1 MERPFGI
8 RKLGTLLQRIM
19 KHLSALLLAFVAL
32 SASAQ
37 TEVFLSFT
45 HLFDGDDYAQ
55 FTSYTTPDGYEVEFS
70 RMQYYMCDFVITHD
84 GGQETALT
92 DTYLLVN
99 AHLNSSYSLGSWD
112 GIASIEGIA
121 FAIGVDE
128 ANNHEDPVAWPSDHP
143 LAPQNPSMHW
153 GWASGYRF
161 LAYEGTGAGNTVEI
175 HALGDENFFSQS
187 HEASVE
193 AVSGVATIDLFA
205 DYVHVFNNMD
215 VSNGLINHGFD
226 GEVLTALENFRD
238 LVFSTDAS
246 VHAKEVTT
254 PAFAMFPNP
263 ATDVVRLSGGNN
275 HEVELLDLSG
285 RVVGTTGLFNGSA
298 SINVSELPAGVYLA
312 RIAQNGQAVRTER
325 LVVR

>member
-1 MERPFGI
+1 
-8 RKLGTLLQRIM
+8 M

-37 TEVFLSFT
+37 TEVFLNFT
-45 HLFDGDDYAQ
+45 HLFDGDDYTQ
-55 FTSYTTPDGYEVEFS
+55 FTTYTTPDGYEVEFS

-99 AHLNSSYSLGSWD
+99 AQLNSSYSLGSWD
-112 GIASIEGIA
+112 GIVNIEGIE

-128 ANNHEDPVAWPSDHP
+128 ANNHEDPAAWPSDHP

-161 LAYEGTGAGNTVEI
+161 LAYEGTATSNNVEI
-175 HALGDENFFSQS
+175 HALGDENLFSQS
-187 HEASVE
+187 HEVSAE

-205 DYVHVFNNMD
+205 DYVHLFNNLN
-215 VSNGLINHGFD
+215 VSNGLINHGFN
-226 GEVLTALENFRD
+226 GEVVTALENFRD

-246 VHAKEVTT
+246 TSTEEVAIS
-254 PAFAMFPNP
+254 AFAMFPNP
-263 ATDVVRLSGGNN
+263 ATDVVRLSGGLN

-285 RVVGTTGLFNGSA
+285 RVVASSGVFNGSA
-298 SINVSELPAGVYLA
+298 SMNVAELPAGVYLA
-312 RIAQNGQAVRTER
+312 RIVQNGQAVRTER
-325 LVVR
+325 LIVR